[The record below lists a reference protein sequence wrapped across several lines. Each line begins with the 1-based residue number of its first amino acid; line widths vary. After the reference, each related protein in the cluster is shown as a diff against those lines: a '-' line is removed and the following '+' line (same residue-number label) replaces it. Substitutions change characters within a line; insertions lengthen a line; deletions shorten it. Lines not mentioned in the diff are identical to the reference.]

1 LSGSCIEARVV
12 AAFGRQSFVRLPDG
26 GDRVAVSRGRRADV
40 NVGDRVTLTVLDERQ
55 AVIEQVLPRRNEFK
69 RSDDWRSKRLAA
81 NVDQLGVVIAGEPRF
96 SDELVDRVLAAAQ
109 TEGITAAII
118 ANKCDL
124 ADAHTAIEPRL
135 RVYESLAYPVFRV
148 AARTRPDE
156 AVATLRPWLR
166 ARMTLLVGQS
176 GMGKSTLVNALV
188 PDAAQA
194 TREISQALSSGTHTT
209 TFTRLFSLP
218 AALDPDGGASLID
231 SPGFQTFG
239 LAHLSDS
246 QRMHA
251 MREFAPLLG
260 RCRFNNCSH
269 RDEPGCAIRDAVQAG
284 GLDERRYRSYL
295 RVTAESAR
303 TPVRGR

>member
-1 LSGSCIEARVV
+1 MSGPPVEALVV
-12 AAFGRQSFVRLPDG
+12 AAFGRQSFIRLPDG
-26 GDRVAVSRGRRADV
+26 GNRIAVSRGRRADI
-40 NVGDRVTLTVLDERQ
+40 NVGDRVMLTVLDDQQ
-55 AVIEQVLPRRNEFK
+55 AVIERVQPRRNEFK

-81 NVDQLGVVIAGEPRF
+81 NIDQVAVVIAGEPPF

-109 TEGITAAII
+109 IEGIPAAII

-124 ADAHTAIEPRL
+124 TEAHDAIEPRL
-135 RVYESLAYPVFRV
+135 RVYESLDYPVFRI

-156 AVATLRPWLR
+156 AVATLRPWLSG
-166 ARMTLLVGQS
+166 RMTLLVGQS

-188 PDAAQA
+188 PDADQA
-194 TREISQALSSGTHTT
+194 TRAISQALSAGTHTT

-218 AALDPDGGASLID
+218 AALDAAGGASLID

-251 MREFAPLLG
+251 MREFGPLLG

-269 RDEPGCAIRDAVQAG
+269 RDEPGCAIRDAVRAG
-284 GLDERRYRSYL
+284 TLDERRYRSYL
-295 RVTAESAR
+295 RISAEGAQTAA
-303 TPVRGR
+303 RGR